1 MSVFVLAQGNP
12 SPVSEG
18 GPTAAPTAHLML
30 RSEALLAAEVLL
42 AETVGAPRLGEVMS
56 GKAALLISFHSGDGS
71 MCRRHRIHSIEE
83 STASGAG

>member
-42 AETVGAPRLGEVMS
+42 AETVGA
-56 GKAALLISFHSGDGS
+56 GKAGGGYV
-71 MCRRHRIHSIEE
+71 RE
-83 STASGAG
+83 SSTPDFLPQW